1 MKKPFPE
8 ETLRYVGDE
17 PRILESTAG
26 AVLLFGNSKV
36 AKIASP
42 ELIERESF
50 VISGQ
55 AGELPVATPR
65 LVDWGVNWLVMDEI
79 EYDRGRWD
87 DDDLLTAVR
96 QMARLHDEFQDA
108 IVLTSPV
115 LRKPFSRDLG
125 RLFRESAPVAGHL
138 SDALIEVLEDPA
150 ILTEALE
157 QLPLTLTH
165 GDPWPHNM
173 LRGTE
178 GIVWIDWT
186 QASAAPAVA
195 DLASW
200 LDQTPFAIGRTIDRR
215 AHIDAYLDARTKA
228 VDAQAF
234 AKALDAARVAWFL
247 AFDAPNL
254 SSLAEESSALAETM
268 VHEAERALA
277 AVRG

>member
-1 MKKPFPE
+1 MKQPFPE
-8 ETLRYVGDE
+8 EALRYVGDD
-17 PRILESTAG
+17 PRILESTAD

-55 AGELPVATPR
+55 AGELPVTTPH
-65 LVDWGVNWLVMDEI
+65 LVDWGVNWLVMDEV
-79 EYDRGRWD
+79 EFDRGRWSD
-87 DDDLLTAVR
+87 EELIEAVR
-96 QMARLHDEFQDA
+96 QMARLHDEFEDA

-125 RLFRESAPVAGHL
+125 RLFRETASVAAHL
-138 SDALIEVLEDPA
+138 SNELIEVLEDPA
-150 ILTEALE
+150 VLTEALD

-173 LRGTE
+173 LRDPQ

-215 AHIDAYLDARTKA
+215 AHIDAYLEARSKE
-228 VDAQAF
+228 VDAGAF
-234 AKALDAARVAWFL
+234 ARALDAARVAWFL

-254 SSLAEESSALAETM
+254 SSLADESAALAETM
-268 VHEAERALA
+268 VREAERALA

>member
-8 ETLRYVGDE
+8 EALRYVGED
-17 PRILESTAG
+17 PRILGSTADS
-26 AVLLFGNSKV
+26 VLLFGNSKV
-36 AKIASP
+36 AKIAAP
-42 ELIERESF
+42 ELIERETF

-55 AGELPVATPR
+55 AGELPIATPR

-79 EYDRGRWD
+79 DYDRGRWAD
-87 DDDLLTAVR
+87 DELFDAIR
-96 QMARLHDEFQDA
+96 QMAQLHDAFEDA

-125 RLFRESAPVAGHL
+125 RLFRESAPVAGLL
-138 SDALIEVLEDPA
+138 SGELLEVLEDPA
-150 ILTEALE
+150 ILTEALDR
-157 QLPLTLTH
+157 LPLTLTH

-173 LRGTE
+173 LRGPD

-200 LDQTPFAIGRTIDRR
+200 LDQTPFAIGRTIDRK
-215 AHIDAYLDARTKA
+215 AHIDAYIEARSSPA
-228 VDAQAF
+228 DPQAF

-254 SSLAEESSALAETM
+254 SSLAEESSALAATM

-277 AVRG
+277 AVKG

>member
-8 ETLRYVGDE
+8 EALRYVGDD
-17 PRILESTAG
+17 PRILESTAD

-65 LVDWGVNWLVMDEI
+65 LVDWGVNWLVMDEV
-79 EYDRGRWD
+79 EYDRGHWTD
-87 DDDLLTAVR
+87 DELFDAVT
-96 QMARLHDEFQDA
+96 QMALLHDEFEDA
-108 IVLTSPV
+108 MVLSSPV

-125 RLFRESAPVAGHL
+125 RMFRETASVAGHL
-138 SDALIEVLEDPA
+138 SETLIDVLENPAVLTDALD
-150 ILTEALE
+150 
-157 QLPLTLTH
+157 QLPLTLAH

-173 LRGTE
+173 LRGPE

-200 LDQTPFAIGRTIDRR
+200 LDQTPFAIGRTIDRKT
-215 AHIDAYLDARTKA
+215 HIDIYLEARSKA

-254 SSLAEESSALAETM
+254 SSLADESAALAETM
-268 VHEAERALA
+268 VREAERALA
-277 AVRG
+277 AVKG